1 MKIAIEPGGPLNLD
15 VAVQGSKSLTNRA
28 LVAAAL
34 AEGTTRLTNASF
46 SDDSRTLSAALNQVG
61 IGVETLEREN
71 VFVVRGGPLGA
82 TDRPLFMGNAGTALR
97 FFSSFACLGRGRYVL
112 DGDERMRE
120 RPIGGLV
127 DALRRL
133 GAEISYG
140 MKEGYP
146 PLQIDAKGLA
156 GGRTIVKGDTSSQ
169 FVSSLLLSSP
179 GAAGPVE
186 IEVEGEVASK
196 PYIEITLDVMR
207 DLGVRVDRE
216 GYRRFRIG
224 KGARYTAREYA
235 IESDG
240 ASAGY
245 FLAMAAAT
253 GGRAKV
259 AGIGSRS
266 HQGEIR
272 FASILEEMG
281 CRVTWGDESVQ
292 VTGGPLKGMDVD
304 MNDCPDS
311 VQTLACTALFA
322 KGRTRVRNVRNLRV
336 KETDRIAAIAKEC
349 GKLGAR
355 VDEHDDGFTLSPPA
369 RVGAAEI
376 ETYKDHRMAM
386 SFAVAAAAAPGI
398 VILDPECVSKSF
410 PGYFEQLEALGL
422 KVRRF

>member
-1 MKIAIEPGGPLNLD
+1 MKIAIEPAGPVDLD

-46 SDDSRTLSAALNQVG
+46 SDDSRTLAAALNQAG
-61 IGVETLEREN
+61 IVVETQEREN
-71 VFVVRGGPLGA
+71 VLVVRGGRVGA
-82 TDRPLFMGNAGTALR
+82 TDRPIQMGNAGTALR
-97 FFSSFACLGRGRYVL
+97 FFTSFACLGRGRYVI

-140 MKEGYP
+140 GKEGFP
-146 PLQIDAKGLA
+146 PIAIDAKGLA
-156 GGRTIVKGDTSSQ
+156 GGPTVVKGDTSSQ

-186 IEVEGEVASK
+186 IEVEGEAASK

-259 AGIGSRS
+259 VGIGSRS
-266 HQGEIR
+266 HQGETQ
-272 FASILEEMG
+272 FANILGEMG
-281 CRVTWGDESVQ
+281 CRVTWGAESVE
-292 VTGGPLKGMDVD
+292 VTGGPLKGVDVD
-304 MNDCPDS
+304 MNGCPDS

-322 KGRTRVRNVRNLRV
+322 KGKTRVRNVGNLRV

-349 GKLGAR
+349 TKLGAR
-355 VDEHDDGFTLSPPA
+355 VEEQEDGFTLSPPA
-369 RVGAAEI
+369 RVGSAEI
-376 ETYKDHRMAM
+376 ETYRDHRMAM
-386 SFAVAAAAAPGI
+386 SFSVAAVAAPGI
-398 VILDPECVSKSF
+398 VILDAECVSKSF
-410 PGYFEQLEALGL
+410 PGYFEQLEALGF
-422 KVRRF
+422 KVRRL